1 MQLVIQASP
10 WCEVQFSWF
19 WPQGENAGVMVTHH
33 HVEEQRGANLCEM
46 VMDIDNSFNIKT
58 TFN

>member
-1 MQLVIQASP
+1 
-10 WCEVQFSWF
+10 
-19 WPQGENAGVMVTHH
+19 MVTH